1 MAYKAHKKF
10 KKDNDIT
17 KKMKAIQFRKL
28 IREEVRRALKEVT
41 AKFKV
46 GQTVDDLNG
55 DEAFTVKKVY
65 PNLQAALA
73 DLKSTQSPSNFKK
86 IADDVKELYRNYR
99 PIGKSD
105 NNKPWYLL
113 EPAEG
118 GFSDYPYLNPEA
130 YVSSDEGQETPS
142 TPVDLN
148 PNKVYMVLVTSNGR
162 VAAPLAA
169 SAKTAAALA
178 SEFKQEGYNVKKL
191 DKDTY
196 VSLLN
201 REITVFGKPTSPQ
214 YAEFWDLVS
223 QGGNARQKASA
234 LAKSMV
240 K

>member
-1 MAYKAHKKF
+1 
-10 KKDNDIT
+10 
-17 KKMKAIQFRKL
+17 MKASEFRKL

-86 IADDVKELYRNYR
+86 ITDEVGELYSNYR
-99 PIGKSD
+99 PISKSD
-105 NNKPWYLL
+105 NNKPWYIL
-113 EPAEG
+113 EPIEG
-118 GFSDYPYLNPEA
+118 SFGDYPYLNPEV
-130 YVSSDEGQETPS
+130 YVSPSDEDQETSS
-142 TPVDLN
+142 TSVDLK
-148 PNKVYMVLVTSNGR
+148 PNKVYMVFVTTDGR
-162 VAAPLAA
+162 VAKPMAA
-169 SAKTAAALA
+169 GYSIEDLA
-178 SEFKQEGYNVKKL
+178 SEYKQDGDKVKKL

-196 VSLLN
+196 VVS
-201 REITVFGKPTSPQ
+201 RGTDFTVFGKPTSPQ
-214 YAEFWDLVS
+214 FAKFWKLVG

-234 LAKSMV
+234 LAKSML